1 MDLSINL
8 SVIIGF
14 LLSVMLSIIAWFI
27 RQLHQ
32 DFRRVQEQVN
42 LLQQTAKVI
51 QSESRSAYE
60 LLKLRISF
68 LDWRIG
74 GQSLHDE
81 QFKEEEYEKNK

>member
-51 QSESRSAYE
+51 QVESRSAYE

-74 GQSLHDE
+74 GQASNVE
-81 QFKEEEYEKNK
+81 QFKEEDYEKNK

>member
-51 QSESRSAYE
+51 QTESRSAYE
-60 LLKLRISF
+60 LLKLRIGF

-74 GQSLHDE
+74 GQTSNVE
-81 QFKEEEYEKNK
+81 QFKAEDYEKSK